1 MTWSEEFDAMVKSAA
16 SQKDDFADFDAGME
30 DWSAANFKP
39 PEPERPEQDETR
51 LSPPF
56 DLNGVDLLSPPGFV
70 GDVASWIDSQCRY
83 PRRRLAVASAIV
95 SVGNIGGLSHEDV
108 RDGVTANMLA
118 FCVAASATGK
128 EAVQQA
134 MADLH
139 RATGL
144 HRAMVGMI
152 KSTKEIL
159 ENLVEHQPSY
169 FIVDEFGIFLQKV
182 KNAKKRGGSPH
193 LEEVD
198 GTIMS
203 VYSKANG
210 YYILGGREKRELRKQ
225 YAQQAARASD
235 EGEEDAHAMRML
247 KMVDDGL
254 ERPFLSLVG
263 YTTPITFDGLMD
275 AESATNGF
283 IGRAILVT
291 EKDIHP
297 HMRDDY
303 NKNGIPPG
311 MRMRLMQLYHG
322 GAFSADDGEGYRIE
336 NYTSRVKVTT
346 DDEAD
351 AMLSEAKV
359 WFHKYGEEHMEGTG
373 ESSVAMIRRGFEQV
387 LKVSFILAIPS
398 RVRTAEH
405 VRWAFAY
412 VRQELD
418 AKIALVFANDAG
430 KHRAEEGMAARIIS
444 YIDPDKGTSTSVIAN
459 RMKMSIEQIEPIL
472 GRMSVAGMVAL
483 ESGKRKYKGKPVQV
497 WKIREGA

>member
-1 MTWSEEFDAMVKSAA
+1 MTWSEEFDAIVRNAA
-16 SQKDDFADFDAGME
+16 TDTSDFDAGLD
-30 DWSAANFKP
+30 DWSAANFEP
-39 PEPERPEQDETR
+39 PEPERPEQDDSR
-51 LSPPF
+51 LAPPF
-56 DLNGVDLLSPPGFV
+56 DITDVDLLSPPGFV
-70 GDVASWIDSQCRY
+70 GDVAAWIDSQCRY

-95 SVGNIGGLSHEDV
+95 SVGNIGGLSHEDA
-108 RDGVTANMLA
+108 RDGMGANMMA

-134 MADLH
+134 MAELH

-203 VYSKANG
+203 VYSKSNG

-225 YAQQAARASD
+225 YAAQAARATD
-235 EGEEDAHAMRML
+235 DGEEDASAMRML

-263 YTTPITFDGLMD
+263 YTTPITFEGLMD

-297 HMRDDY
+297 SMRDDY
-303 NKNGIPPG
+303 NKNGIPAG
-311 MRMRLMQLYHG
+311 MRMKLMQIYHG
-322 GAFSADDGEGYRIE
+322 GAFSLDEAEGVRIE
-336 NYTSRVKVTT
+336 NYGPRTKVVTT
-346 DDEAD
+346 PEAD
-351 AMLSEAKV
+351 QMLDDVQK
-359 WFHKYGEEHMEGTG
+359 WFHKYGEEHMENTG
-373 ESSVAMIRRGFEQV
+373 DSSLAMIRRSFEQV
-387 LKVSFILAIPS
+387 LKISFILGIPS
-398 RVRTAEH
+398 RERTADH

-418 AKIALVFANDAG
+418 AKIGLVFANDSG
-430 KHRAEEGMAARIIS
+430 KHRPEESMAARIVS

-459 RMKMSIEQIEPIL
+459 RMKMQQEQIEPIL
-472 GRMSVAGMVAL
+472 ERMRSAGMVML

-497 WKIREGA
+497 WRIKE